1 MKQNPM
7 FQVMGQTQSSDGGP
21 RGALESVFPI
31 DFAQDRNLD
40 KLSMVAARILNTP
53 DIYDINNL
61 SRPGVCG
68 DYAVFLKKELTKKL
82 LPFTVSLPD
91 EKGNPVR
98 TEVVY
103 QSAQASANDAT
114 RKLVC
119 GEMVDTML
127 RVVAVVLACLSSMQ
141 VAGPSR
147 PRTLKVLQSGAP
159 TQKGGAPI
167 DVYRWLVTNGVIESS
182 PNPIPDGA
190 NFTGDQ
196 VRLRRTTPQLS
207 NYKFSVLFEGK
218 RANAVDGAFMVEEG
232 TGTPTGGFRFVM
244 LDPITVTT
252 GGVTS
257 AISILPLRIKDALGA
272 TWAAGAIIKPPTSEP
287 IFKSFWSTTP
297 EIYLDELLYHLFNRV
312 RGVETGRIEKRTE
325 SDGAAALF
333 NELKQTRNSA
343 SVLSALQPVLAR
355 YFPGYTPAQPPAI
368 PGYGAGFFPGAAAG
382 FPAAP
387 GFPGAAPIQQP
398 AYPYGAVPQQGPVA
412 QPRPLPYGLPPA
424 IRPGLFVPPTAPGYY
439 HIPLFATNNIR
450 ELFKTYANIIPTEST
465 PAVVRAYALRGTMDP
480 NTRKFRPAVC
490 ADEYWNKKDL
500 SYITPWAT
508 FQFLSTKNWEKL
520 TGQTDVPME
529 DEWVSFIREL
539 ESIYNGTGCPKFV
552 VPASGMKLLKFMS
565 FTGIKNTKL
574 CEKEDTPFVGFRKV
588 QDGVLRLQGLYAEHT
603 KRVWVILNSLISLIR
618 DPDRKIEVVRLNDA
632 VLRAPSSSQYVK
644 ERAAEARRALL
655 DYYTAVERT
664 YVDVIKSIGEDLSSA
679 K

>member
-82 LPFTVSLPD
+82 MPFTVSMPD
-91 EKGNPVR
+91 EKGNPTR

-103 QSAQASANDAT
+103 QSAQASANEAT

-119 GEMVDTML
+119 SEMVDTML
-127 RVVAVVLACLSSMQ
+127 RVVAIVLACLSSMQ

-147 PRTLKVLQSGAP
+147 PRTLKVLQTGAQ

-182 PNPIPDGA
+182 PNPIPDGT

-207 NYKFSVLFEGK
+207 SYKFSVLFEGK
-218 RANAVDGAFMVEEG
+218 RANAVGGAFMVDEG
-232 TGTPTGGFRFVM
+232 QGTTTGGFRFVM
-244 LDPITVTT
+244 LDPISVTT
-252 GGVTS
+252 GGASNAT
-257 AISILPLRIKDALGA
+257 SILPLRIKDALGA
-272 TWAAGAIIKPPTSEP
+272 TWAAGAIIKPPSSEP
-287 IFKSFWSTTP
+287 VFKSFWSTTP

-312 RGVETGRIEKRTE
+312 RGVESGRIEKRTE
-325 SDGAAALF
+325 ADGAAALF
-333 NELKQTRNSA
+333 NELKQTRNSG
-343 SVLSALQPVLAR
+343 SVLNALQPVLAR
-355 YFPGYTPAQPPAI
+355 YFPGYAPAQPPAI
-368 PGYGAGFFPGAAAG
+368 PGFGAGFYPGAAAG
-382 FPAAP
+382 FPGAP
-387 GFPGAAPIQQP
+387 MPLPGAA
-398 AYPYGAVPQQGPVA
+398 AYPYGPQP
-412 QPRPLPYGLPPA
+412 QPQLQPQVVRPLPYGLPPPV
-424 IRPGLFVPPTAPGYY
+424 RPGLFLPSTAPGYY
-439 HIPLFATNNIR
+439 HIPLLATNNIR
-450 ELFKTYANIIPTEST
+450 DLFKTYSNIIPTEST

-480 NTRKFRPAVC
+480 DTRKFRPNVC

-520 TGQTDVPME
+520 TGQTDVPLE
-529 DEWVSFIREL
+529 DEWISFIREL
-539 ESIYNGTGCPKFV
+539 ERIYNGADCPKFV

-574 CEKEDTPFVGFRKV
+574 CAKDDTPFVGFRKV

-618 DPDRKIEVVRLNDA
+618 DPERKIEVVRLNDA

-655 DYYTAVERT
+655 DYYTAVEQT
-664 YVDVIKSIGEDLSSA
+664 YVDVIKSIGQDLQS
-679 K
+679 